1 VVVLF
6 RENFSG
12 KGEVRVNFRSRGK
25 IDVNIIAGM
34 FGGGGHAT
42 ASGCTVS
49 GGLKKVAKKVL
60 SAVKEK
66 I

>member
-1 VVVLF
+1 
-6 RENFSG
+6 
-12 KGEVRVNFRSRGK
+12 
-25 IDVNIIAGM
+25 M

-42 ASGCTVS
+42 ASGCTVA
-49 GGLKKVAKKVL
+49 GELKKVVKKVL

>member
-1 VVVLF
+1 LF
-6 RENFSG
+6 RENFSA

-25 IDVNIIAGM
+25 IDVNLIAGM

-42 ASGCTVS
+42 ASGCTVA
-49 GGLKKVAKKVL
+49 GELKKVVKKVL